1 MAGPMV
7 LLQPNAVQYLGIAF
21 HELATNSAKHG
32 ALSGGDG
39 RVEIDWDVVP
49 AGDGADVFRLVWREL
64 GGPMLGPV
72 RRRGFGSVV
81 LERVAPQALS
91 GSGRLEFHEQAVTW
105 TLEAPLYFVQASM
118 TDIAVD

>member
-1 MAGPMV
+1 MV

-32 ALSGGDG
+32 ALSCGDG

-64 GGPMLGPV
+64 GGPILDAV

-91 GSGRLEFHEQAVTW
+91 GSGRLEFHEQGVTW